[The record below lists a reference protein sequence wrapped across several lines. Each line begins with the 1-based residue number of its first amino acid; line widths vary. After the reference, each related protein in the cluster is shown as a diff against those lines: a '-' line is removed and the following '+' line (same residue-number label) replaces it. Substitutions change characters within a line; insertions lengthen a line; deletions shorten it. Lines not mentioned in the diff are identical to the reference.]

1 MIRRYSLLFLHSIL
15 PKTTAHVIQA
25 SHVRV
30 VQALPANV
38 VQAVKFIYSCA
49 SCICKHYVVEQILIR
64 RKLIP
69 LHSFQLNSTNYS
81 GVGKVVKLLYF
92 LFL

>member
-38 VQAVKFIYSCA
+38 VQAVKDGSSDLKGVIRNPIGSI
-49 SCICKHYVVEQILIR
+49 SKVPGKIKSEIGTIKNYVGQTSRELK
-64 RKLIP
+64 KL
-69 LHSFQLNSTNYS
+69 S
-81 GVGKVVKLLYF
+81 KLPR
-92 LFL
+92 